1 MLQILGAIVVSA
13 LCVICLFIFIFGVT
27 DLFK

>member
-1 MLQILGAIVVSA
+1 MLQTLGTIVAIV
-13 LCVICLFIFIFGVT
+13 LCVMCLFIFIFGVT